1 MDWTA
6 QQDKALVKVGKWLKS
21 KDQQVFRLFGYA
33 GTGKT
38 TLAHSLASDVSGNVL
53 FGAYTGKA
61 VHVLQEKGCEEAQTI
76 HSMLYHAQEK
86 SREELRRHEHRLVEI
101 ITEINAEHKD
111 KTEEEIKSFIDNNSE
126 ITIIRSEMEA
136 ERKRLAQPA
145 FTLNQ
150 FSPVKDAGLVV
161 IDECSMVDDRM
172 GQDLLSF
179 GTKVLVLGDPA
190 QLPPVR
196 GSGFFTDTETPDVML
211 TEIHR
216 QAKDNPI
223 IAMATKVRNKEALPL
238 GKYGESVVMEKSRID
253 GSVALRADQILV
265 GKNVTRRGCNKRMRA
280 LLEREGEGLP
290 VEGDK
295 LVCLRNNYN
304 LGLLNGAIWNV
315 LDVGEYADETV
326 VMTVNNKQHSQGME
340 VEAHTH
346 YFRGEERHLGW
357 WERKEAEEFDYG
369 YALTV
374 HKAQGSQWDNVLLF
388 DESECFRSNAWRWL
402 YTGITRA
409 AKNLIMVRGE

>member
-223 IAMATKVRNKEALPL
+223 IAMATKVRNKETLPWENM
-238 GKYGESVVMEKSRID
+238 GK
-253 GSVALRADQILV
+253 
-265 GKNVTRRGCNKRMRA
+265 
-280 LLEREGEGLP
+280 
-290 VEGDK
+290 
-295 LVCLRNNYN
+295 
-304 LGLLNGAIWNV
+304 V
-315 LDVGEYADETV
+315 L
-326 VMTVNNKQHSQGME
+326 
-340 VEAHTH
+340 
-346 YFRGEERHLGW
+346 
-357 WERKEAEEFDYG
+357 
-369 YALTV
+369 
-374 HKAQGSQWDNVLLF
+374 
-388 DESECFRSNAWRWL
+388 
-402 YTGITRA
+402 
-409 AKNLIMVRGE
+409 